1 MVDNDN
7 DFFVLQPSDIRNI
20 LGVKTDEEFDL
31 ILKSWRFLFDFLF
44 AAKDGTQINSNLV
57 KFTKCGN
64 LGVLASC
71 GDRNIELEFNPVIDK
86 DDLFDEILGVISD
99 NKIVKLPTI

>member
-1 MVDNDN
+1 MENDN

-71 GDRNIELEFNPVIDK
+71 GDRNTELEFKPTLDK